1 MLFVLLDCKKME
13 KRYQETKIL
22 KIQKGDSYIYMLEM
36 TENLAP
42 GILTEGNNEYVI
54 SDKRREVMSMS
65 LQQGTTEN
73 SCKDLTNEK

>member
-1 MLFVLLDCKKME
+1 
-13 KRYQETKIL
+13 
-22 KIQKGDSYIYMLEM
+22 MLEM

-73 SCKDLTNEK
+73 SCKDLTNEKWFH